1 MAGEYITKL
10 LISSANRKRKHGGEI
25 WILYRCEIT
34 HLTRL
39 DNTVKSRSD
48 NHVPTLISC
57 VCNTKSKYEPSNLN
71 QKV

>member
-39 DNTVKSRSD
+39 HNTVKSRSD
-48 NHVPTLISC
+48 NHVPTIQSQ
-57 VCNTKSKYEPSNLN
+57 NMNHEPSNLN